1 MLPRKKKVE
10 GNFIVGGRGS
20 KWLTKFMGLAV
31 HRRIILGKYT
41 LNSCLGCTT
50 IIDKGTEDIFLGK
63 KKKRQWYLLHRK
75 KKKERRGNLKKPM
88 CTCIWAFLSIKKKF
102 ILLSFLSILVGL
114 ERKHMSHTI
123 YFSSFLPNQ
132 THSKKVLLS
141 IFSLKFSIHTISP
154 NKYTICAW
162 GGVNSAIR
170 LLTQSIYLLPN
181 VFSP

>member
-31 HRRIILGKYT
+31 HRRIILRKYT

-75 KKKERRGNLKKPM
+75 KKKEKR
-88 CTCIWAFLSIKKKF
+88 
-102 ILLSFLSILVGL
+102 
-114 ERKHMSHTI
+114 
-123 YFSSFLPNQ
+123 
-132 THSKKVLLS
+132 
-141 IFSLKFSIHTISP
+141 
-154 NKYTICAW
+154 NK
-162 GGVNSAIR
+162 R
-170 LLTQSIYLLPN
+170 
-181 VFSP
+181 

>member
-75 KKKERRGNLKKPM
+75 KKKEKRKK
-88 CTCIWAFLSIKKKF
+88 
-102 ILLSFLSILVGL
+102 
-114 ERKHMSHTI
+114 R
-123 YFSSFLPNQ
+123 
-132 THSKKVLLS
+132 
-141 IFSLKFSIHTISP
+141 
-154 NKYTICAW
+154 
-162 GGVNSAIR
+162 
-170 LLTQSIYLLPN
+170 
-181 VFSP
+181 